1 MLKLNPKLLQ
11 EAFPI
16 NKVEMF
22 FDAEDHSNF
31 LGFTWELISQGRV
44 PVGLDTSDTD
54 FNEIGKT
61 GGEKTHK
68 LTIDEMPTHDH
79 NVTKNT
85 NDNLVLMAQAQNKF
99 GDAGTGTGSGWYWN
113 RGIPKQGGNKSH
125 NNLQPYIVMAFWK
138 RIA

>member
-1 MLKLNPKLLQ
+1 MFMLKLNPKLLQ

-16 NKVEMF
+16 NKVEVF

-31 LGFTWELISQGRV
+31 LGFTWEMISQGRV

-61 GGEKTHK
+61 GGEKTHT
-68 LTIDEMPTHDH
+68 LTVNEMPSHKH
-79 NVTKNT
+79 NVSFST
-85 NDNLVLMAQAQNKF
+85 VLGNAEQRLALGANS
-99 GDAGTGTGSGWYWN
+99 GTTGTTGVYGTPTVN
-113 RGIPKQGGNKSH
+113 AGGNQPH

>member
-31 LGFTWELISQGRV
+31 LGFTWEMISQGRV

-54 FNEIGKT
+54 FSTIGKT
-61 GGEKTHK
+61 GGEKKHK
-68 LTIDEMPTHDH
+68 LTDGEIPPLNIYSAGDTGGSNFAYFNNYDGFDGSSIGSTPIGK
-79 NVTKNT
+79 TK
-85 NDNLVLMAQAQNKF
+85 L
-99 GDAGTGTGSGWYWN
+99 SGAS
-113 RGIPKQGGNKSH
+113 SH
-125 NNLQPYIVMAFWK
+125 NNLQPYIVVAFWK

>member
-1 MLKLNPKLLQ
+1 MFMLKLNPKLLQ

-16 NKVEMF
+16 NKVEVF

-31 LGFTWELISQGRV
+31 LGFTWEMISQGRV

-61 GGEKTHK
+61 GGSKYLQEHNHSIKTGFDFIANSGSK
-68 LTIDEMPTHDH
+68 TSNYAKIEGEIGTFTTA
-79 NVTKNT
+79 N
-85 NDNLVLMAQAQNKF
+85 
-99 GDAGTGTGSGWYWN
+99 AGTGNSG
-113 RGIPKQGGNKSH
+113 
-125 NNLQPYIVMAFWK
+125 NLQPYIVMAFWR